1 MGMWQGIYKGM
12 KDIEARKQSEEDRE
26 LARRRLELAEEQFN
40 QSSRL
45 QRIELLNKV
54 KGRFG
59 SATTTKRTG
68 GVSDENATRYS
79 NVLTQRFGVD
89 AETVA
94 KVYTNGGIE
103 GLQSA
108 VEIAEDYDNKF
119 RTGKYS
125 GAPVEKAVGQMLNN
139 AIITAPEQRT
149 YDWESIEAELG
160 IQFDEVDRE
169 LLGSGY
175 TIPGAVDF
183 TRPTLV
189 EKPTFTELDQA
200 DKRAVSVAEAAS
212 RDEIVRINTRV
223 AELNKKSTS
232 SGLTSVEEQELDW
245 LTRRGPLVSQA
256 QEAYKNDSFTPL
268 IELYGAE
275 YYNTVTEFYPNLEG
289 APLNPALTTA
299 AEKEVT
305 VPNRSVAA
313 KLFMSGILREG
324 MRVRNLETGK
334 LIPIGG

>member
-1 MGMWQGIYKGM
+1 MGMWQGIYKGV

-175 TIPGAVDF
+175 TTPGAVDF

-200 DKRAVSVAEAAS
+200 DKRAVSFAEATS
-212 RDEIVRINTRV
+212 RDDLFRV
-223 AELNKKSTS
+223 NSRMAKLTKKSTS
-232 SGLTSVEEQELDW
+232 TTLTPLEKAELEW
-245 LTRRGPLVSQA
+245 LTERGPLIQNA
-256 QEAYKNDSFTPL
+256 LEAYKNDSFTPL

-275 YYNTVTEFYPNLEG
+275 YYNNLTEFYPNLEG
-289 APLNPALTTA
+289 APLDPALTA
-299 AEKEVT
+299 ASKKITT
-305 VPNRSVAA
+305 VPNKKVAGQLV
-313 KLFMSGILREG
+313 KVGILRPG
-324 MRVRNLETGK
+324 MIVKNLESG
-334 LIPIGG
+334 LNMRIVE